1 MGQVIQFPGTERDTA
16 APVQVSTAF
25 VMGQVLADNPDQVV
39 VVGRKGRMVMVYSS
53 SPEHDVARDLILNG
67 CQCFSFEAADG

>member
-1 MGQVIQFPGTERDTA
+1 MGQVIQFPGTARETA
-16 APVQVSTAF
+16 TPVQVSTAF